1 MPFEQ
6 PFLQAGD
13 QGEAVS
19 RLQEDLLAVGC
30 LEGGAGGGFFDDA
43 TAAAVKFFQSCVG
56 LEATGV
62 VDDATWAVLE
72 GPEPSEDQSIDVSDL
87 PGMAIVGA
95 HGSDGTAEGYLSE
108 LGVSLDGDN
117 A

>member
-6 PFLQAGD
+6 PPLQAGD

-30 LEGGAGGGFFDDA
+30 LEGGAGGGSFDDA
-43 TAAAVKFFQSCVG
+43 TAAAVRFFQSCVG

-62 VDDATWAVLE
+62 VDDATWAALE

-95 HGSDGTAEGYLSE
+95 HGSDGTADGYLAE
-108 LGVSLDGDN
+108 LGVSSNGDN
-117 A
+117 V